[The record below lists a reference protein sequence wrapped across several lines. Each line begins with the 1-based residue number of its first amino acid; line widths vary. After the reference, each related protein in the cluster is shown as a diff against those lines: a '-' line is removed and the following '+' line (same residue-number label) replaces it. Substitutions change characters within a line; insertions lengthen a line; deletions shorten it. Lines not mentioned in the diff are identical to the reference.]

1 MKARL
6 ETVGLFLYAFE
17 EKIYILHNSEKYMF
31 TILYLTQQKKCD
43 IIIKLSHESESQGNL
58 LITGAVKRIGR
69 STVSGWSCSRKVHL
83 TKCLKCGRMNRL
95 TVLDRLLRK
104 RERKYGVNFSSQNV
118 YLTKSTECDKIEKLV
133 TARSEEKRKHPNFG
147 SQNVYLTKTS
157 ECDII

>member
-43 IIIKLSHESESQGNL
+43 IIIKLSHESERQGNL
-58 LITGAVKRIGR
+58 WITETVKRIGR

-95 TVLDRLLRK
+95 TVLDRLSRK
-104 RERKYGVNFSSQNV
+104 REREYGVNFSS
-118 YLTKSTECDKIEKLV
+118 
-133 TARSEEKRKHPNFG
+133 
-147 SQNVYLTKTS
+147 
-157 ECDII
+157 